1 MSTIENLDTIT
12 QESHE
17 EVICDID
24 NIEINDETEYFDCN
38 GSDSPKKQEE
48 TTKSIGKLVNVRLY
62 FSLYRSCFSHHSSF
76 NITSYNAYIIS
87 PLTFKSANPVYCHL
101 IH

>member
-48 TTKSIGKLVNVRLY
+48 TTKSIGKLQCTFFVVKL
-62 FSLYRSCFSHHSSF
+62 SIS
-76 NITSYNAYIIS
+76 NI
-87 PLTFKSANPVYCHL
+87 F
-101 IH
+101 

>member
-48 TTKSIGKLVNVRLY
+48 TTKSIGKWNIMLLNGFL
-62 FSLYRSCFSHHSSF
+62 FCF
-76 NITSYNAYIIS
+76 Y
-87 PLTFKSANPVYCHL
+87 
-101 IH
+101 

>member
-1 MSTIENLDTIT
+1 MSTNENLDTVT

-38 GSDSPKKQEE
+38 GSDSPNKQEE
-48 TTKSIGKLVNVRLY
+48 TTQSIGKKCFPFL
-62 FSLYRSCFSHHSSF
+62 SLYNGWLR
-76 NITSYNAYIIS
+76 NGVQ
-87 PLTFKSANPVYCHL
+87 PDV
-101 IH
+101 

>member
-12 QESHE
+12 QESQD
-17 EVICDID
+17 EVTCDID

-48 TTKSIGKLVNVRLY
+48 TTKSIGKLVY
-62 FSLYRSCFSHHSSF
+62 
-76 NITSYNAYIIS
+76 T
-87 PLTFKSANPVYCHL
+87 TYCWMFL
-101 IH
+101 F

>member
-12 QESHE
+12 QESQD

-48 TTKSIGKLVNVRLY
+48 TTKSIGKLLY
-62 FSLYRSCFSHHSSF
+62 
-76 NITSYNAYIIS
+76 YI
-87 PLTFKSANPVYCHL
+87 LLDVLFYMEFL
-101 IH
+101 IHFFDSLIKLWYYRFTFNLQN

>member
-1 MSTIENLDTIT
+1 MSTIENLDTIDVIT

-38 GSDSPKKQEE
+38 GSDSPKKQEDPTE
-48 TTKSIGKLVNVRLY
+48 STGEFYGL
-62 FSLYRSCFSHHSSF
+62 
-76 NITSYNAYIIS
+76 
-87 PLTFKSANPVYCHL
+87 
-101 IH
+101 

>member
-1 MSTIENLDTIT
+1 MSTIENLDTNT
-12 QESHE
+12 QESQE

-48 TTKSIGKLVNVRLY
+48 TTSNIGKLDYLFVN
-62 FSLYRSCFSHHSSF
+62 FCINSGF
-76 NITSYNAYIIS
+76 N
-87 PLTFKSANPVYCHL
+87 F
-101 IH
+101 